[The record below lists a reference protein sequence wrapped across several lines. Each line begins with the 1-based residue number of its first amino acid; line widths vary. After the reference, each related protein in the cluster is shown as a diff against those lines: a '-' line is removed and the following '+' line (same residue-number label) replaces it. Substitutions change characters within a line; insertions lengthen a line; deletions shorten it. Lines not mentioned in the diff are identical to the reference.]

1 MSIAMGIDLTD
12 IAPFT
17 RLLDRHGERFLDRI
31 YTPREQ
37 AQCGQEA
44 ALLACLFAAKEAV
57 AKALGTGLNYLS
69 ATGVDLRE
77 MEIIA
82 TGPRGQAAVRLHGA
96 ARIRA
101 DELGLHAWSVSF
113 AHSRTC
119 ALAMVIA
126 WPGAGEVGR
135 SQNSQD
141 NL

>member
-1 MSIAMGIDLTD
+1 MSITMGIDLTD
-12 IAPFT
+12 IAPFA
-17 RLLDRHGERFLDRI
+17 RLLDRHGARFLDRI

-37 AQCGQEA
+37 KQCGREA

-57 AKALGTGLNYLS
+57 AKVLGTGLNYLA

-82 TGPRGQAAVRLHGA
+82 AGPRGPSQVWLHGA

-101 DELGLHAWSVSF
+101 AELALHEWSVSF
-113 AHSRTC
+113 AHSRTY

-126 WPGAGEVGR
+126 WPGAGGFRR
-135 SQNSQD
+135 SQNSQN